1 VKANL
6 AEMTRA
12 LDAPPPHVKLFLLY
26 GADESG
32 SAALARR
39 IERTLGADF
48 ERVDLDAATLKTDPA
63 RLADEAASFSLFGG
77 KRYIR
82 ISPAGE
88 EAVPAIEAL
97 LSLENAANPVI
108 ALAGA
113 LRGTSALLKLAL
125 AQSGVLALASYAL
138 EGEKADALAIALA
151 REIGL
156 RLPREIARE
165 IVATSRNDRAIMS
178 QELNKIALFLDAG
191 PERPVDVTREA
202 VEAIGASV
210 GDAMVSGL
218 ADSVIGGRPEKAAGL
233 ISQMKH
239 DGLSVVPMLRALQ
252 KRLALIAELRAEVE
266 QGRSPGEVV
275 DARGKAIFY
284 KEKAGVIRDVTRWSS
299 DQVALIATRLLQA
312 ERSVKSAAN
321 AGDVLAEAEI
331 IRIAR
336 GAARLR

>member
-1 VKANL
+1 MKANL

-12 LDAPPPHVKLFLLY
+12 LDAQPPHVKLFLLH

-32 SAALARR
+32 SAALAKR

-48 ERVDLDAATLKTDPA
+48 ERIDLDAPTLKADPA

-82 ISPAGE
+82 ISPATE
-88 EAVPAIEAL
+88 DAVPAIEAL
-97 LSLENAANPVI
+97 LSLERAANPVI
-108 ALAGA
+108 ALAGT

-125 AQSGVLALASYAL
+125 AQPAVLAFASYAL
-138 EGEKADALAIALA
+138 EGERADALAIALA

-156 RLPREIARE
+156 RLPREIARSL
-165 IVATSRNDRAIMS
+165 VATSRNDRAIMA

-191 PERPVDVTREA
+191 PERPVEVTREA
-202 VEAIGASV
+202 VDAIGASV

-218 ADSVIGGRPEKAAGL
+218 ADTVIGGRPEKAAAL
-233 ISQMKH
+233 IAEMKH

-252 KRLALIAELRAEVE
+252 KRLALIAELRAEVD
-266 QGRSPGEVV
+266 QGRAPDAVV
-275 DARGKAIFY
+275 DARGKAIFF
-284 KEKAGVIRDVTRWSS
+284 KERANIIRDVTRWSS
-299 DQVALIATRLLQA
+299 DQIALVAARLLQA

>member
-12 LDAPPPHVKLFLLY
+12 LDAPPPHVKLFLLH

-39 IERTLGADF
+39 IERMLGADF
-48 ERVDLDAATLKTDPA
+48 ERVDLDTATLKTDPA

-82 ISPAGE
+82 ISPVSE

-97 LSLENAANPVI
+97 LSLASAANPVI
-108 ALAGA
+108 AIAGA

-125 AQSGVLALASYAL
+125 AQSGILAFASYPL
-138 EGEKADALAIALA
+138 DGEKADALAIALA

-156 RLPREIARE
+156 RLPRDIARD

-178 QELNKIALFLDAG
+178 QELKKIALFLDAG

-218 ADSVIGGRPEKAAGL
+218 ADTVIGGRPEKAAGL
-233 ISQMKH
+233 IIQMKH

-252 KRLALIAELRAEVE
+252 KRLALVAELRGEVE
-266 QGRSPGEVV
+266 LGRSPEAVV
-275 DARGKAIFY
+275 EARGKAIFY

-299 DQVALIATRLLQA
+299 DQIALVAARLLQA